1 MGILHSKEQKLAKE
15 ILGKNPSEKNMR
27 KKSDEDL
34 ELIIWLYND
43 TLNNGG
49 KLKKT
54 IIGRIANHIGMSSN
68 SSSDDHVI
76 MLRLKDFADMA
87 GWELERRSAQ
97 TRNTNR
103 NLVSMQ
109 NNRLQQRYLPPEIMG
124 KIYQDT
130 RITPTRRPSTNYATN
145 MSRQDRETY
154 LKSLI

>member
-43 TLNNGG
+43 TLTNGG

-54 IIGRIANHIGMSSN
+54 IIGRIANHIGISSN
-68 SSSDDHVI
+68 DSGGDHAI

-87 GWELERRSAQ
+87 EWELEKRGAQ

-103 NLVSMQ
+103 NLVSMK
-109 NNRLQQRYLPPEIMG
+109 NNRSQIYLPPDIME
-124 KIYQDT
+124 KIYEDST
-130 RITPTRRPSTNYATN
+130 LPPVRRPATNFSTN
-145 MSRQDRETY
+145 MSKKERETY
-154 LKSLI
+154 LQSLI

>member
-54 IIGRIANHIGMSSN
+54 IIGRISNHIGISSN
-68 SSSDDHVI
+68 SSGGDHAI

-87 GWELERRSAQ
+87 DWELERRGAQ

-103 NLVSMQ
+103 NLVGMK
-109 NNRLQQRYLPPEIMG
+109 NNRLQQRYLPPDIME
-124 KIYQDT
+124 KIYEDT
-130 RITPTRRPSTNYATN
+130 TLPPLRRPTTNFSTN
-145 MSRQDRETY
+145 MSKKDRETY
-154 LKSLI
+154 LQSLI